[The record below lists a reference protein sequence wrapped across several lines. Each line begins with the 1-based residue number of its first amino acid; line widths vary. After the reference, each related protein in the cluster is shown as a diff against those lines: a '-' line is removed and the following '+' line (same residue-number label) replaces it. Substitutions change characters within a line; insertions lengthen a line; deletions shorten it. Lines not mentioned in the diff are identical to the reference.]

1 MAKYQVL
8 YWHDIPTQ
16 VRARDKSGRVS
27 KELPSRFMEAVDRAA
42 MASKSVDG
50 ESYTAGFQWGAR
62 QEREGSAEDVAAA
75 VVAELDAQY
84 AEIDYRATAERIKA
98 ARKESEGG

>member
-8 YWHDIPTQ
+8 YWHGIPVQ

-27 KELPSRFMEAVDRAA
+27 KELPPRFMSAVDKAA

-50 ESYTAGFQWGAR
+50 ESYTAGFQWGER
-62 QEREGSAEDVAAA
+62 QERDGTAEEVAAA
-75 VVAELDAQY
+75 VAAELEMQY
-84 AEIDYRATAERIKA
+84 PSIDHRAVANRIKRERA
-98 ARKESEGG
+98 ENADQ